1 MIGNSIYSI
10 QDYSSREKL
19 LALPPSSKF
28 VLYLLKRIGPLTQK
42 DITKKT
48 LLPKRTVVYSLKK
61 LHDENFI
68 KKLTNNKDKRLRY
81 YEILI
86 WS

>member
-10 QDYSSREKL
+10 QDYSSHEKL
-19 LALPPSSKF
+19 ISLPPSGKF
-28 VLYLLKRIGPLTQK
+28 ILYLLKRLGPLNQK
-42 DITKKT
+42 DIVKKT

-61 LHDENFI
+61 LHEDNFI
-68 KKLTNNKDKRLRY
+68 KKLTDNKDKRLRF

-86 WS
+86 